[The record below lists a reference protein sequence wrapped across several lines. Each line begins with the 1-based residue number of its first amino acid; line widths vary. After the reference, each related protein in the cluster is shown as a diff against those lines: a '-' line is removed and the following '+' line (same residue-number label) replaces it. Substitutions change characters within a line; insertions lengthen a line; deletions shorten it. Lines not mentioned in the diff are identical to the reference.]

1 LLLYNLA
8 VFTLPK
14 LLLMILKRFKQAFLI
29 YTDLF
34 HFCPYY
40 ITFLALP
47 FVASLF
53 GCKEE
58 E

>member
-1 LLLYNLA
+1 
-8 VFTLPK
+8 
-14 LLLMILKRFKQAFLI
+14 MILKRFKQAFLI

-40 ITFLALP
+40 ITFFALP